1 MKAENI
7 FETACGFLFEQAGY
21 DVDFKRHAP
30 VILNSLIAESL
41 NCENAVRAS
50 RGEPEL
56 ERAPLIESLD
66 DDIPYCDAICLIA
79 LPFGLVSYFYQD
91 EGDGYKAQDYRGR
104 FVDALGE
111 AAKAVITNTE
121 DVYGSEV

>member
-21 DVDFKRHAP
+21 DVDFKTHAP

-41 NCENAVRAS
+41 SYENSIRAA
-50 RGEPEL
+50 RGDAEL
-56 ERAPLIESLD
+56 EKVPLISSLE
-66 DDIPYCDAICLIA
+66 DDIPYCDEICLIA
-79 LPFGLVSYFYQD
+79 LPFGLASYFYQD

-104 FVDALGE
+104 YVDALRE
-111 AAKAVITNTE
+111 ASKAVVTDTV
-121 DVYGSEV
+121 DVYGSEG